1 MTHSLES
8 LTTATVSLALDAASR
23 RQQAIASNLANA
35 NVEGYVPRR
44 LSFEAQLADARSSLA
59 RTGSV
64 EPRDLEQVRP
74 QLQPA
79 LDEQGLPQRVQVDAE
94 MAEMARNAV
103 HYQALAQGLS
113 RHFALLAAA
122 VSDGRR

>member
-1 MTHSLES
+1 MTHSLEA

-23 RQQAIASNLANA
+23 RQQAIAANLANA
-35 NVEGYVPRR
+35 NVEGYVPLK

-64 EPRDLEQVRP
+64 EPRDLEQVRLE
-74 QLQPA
+74 LQPA
-79 LDEQGLPQRVQVDAE
+79 VDEHGVPRRVQVDAE

-113 RHFALLAAA
+113 RHLSLLAAA
-122 VSDGRR
+122 AGDGRR